1 MSKIINDN
9 FIAGET
15 VSLADTNAKFSDIET
30 ATATIN
36 EQNVRS
42 EGVDRRT
49 LKAHAY
55 STGRMEPLVY
65 MDYFS
70 NGVGTSAGAYNGQDG
85 QAAFPLLN
93 GSPTEMDWTAL
104 AGGGVTLTAGDIIR
118 IHFGVFLTKHDDVG
132 YDPAG
137 ASTTS
142 SANLSDAIGVV
153 FFPMWDIGAGWATV
167 TNQVNLNNTVTAP
180 HSFTIDGSTNRT
192 DGVAWVSLEGWS
204 DVNFMYPARMVH
216 GMLCYQHTGADI
228 TIEKLRIHGRGPV
241 VYQNTGAVRS
251 IHVPV
256 WGAGRYDNIGATK
269 GMAIPTNP
277 GDSSF
282 DIYVAAFQMSA
293 TVLRGDS

>member
-49 LKAHAY
+49 LKAHTY

-70 NGVGTSAGAYNGQDG
+70 NGVGTSAGAYNTQSG

-104 AGGGVTLTAGDIIR
+104 AGGGVTLTDGDIIR
-118 IHFGVFLTKHDDVG
+118 IHFGVFLTKHNDPG

-137 ASTTS
+137 PASS
-142 SANLSDAIGVV
+142 SPLNQSDAVGVV

-167 TNQVNLNNTVTAP
+167 TNQVNLNNSITAP

-216 GMLCYQHTGADI
+216 GMLCYKHAGADI

-251 IHVPV
+251 IHVPA
-256 WGAGRYDNIGATK
+256 WGIGRYANIGLD
-269 GMAIPTNP
+269 IPAMGGNNI
-277 GDSSF
+277 